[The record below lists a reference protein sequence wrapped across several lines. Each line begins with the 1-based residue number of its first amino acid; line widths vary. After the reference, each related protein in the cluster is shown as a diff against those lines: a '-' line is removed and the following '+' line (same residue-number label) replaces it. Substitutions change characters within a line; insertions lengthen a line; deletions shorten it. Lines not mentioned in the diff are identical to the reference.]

1 MSVFTNFETAIM
13 QSVIAAVPPDQS
25 VVPPRVECKDGVVW
39 NLSGFDG
46 RARVGTTF
54 GDLPIAALR
63 VRDELRTA
71 SGKTVRVQ
79 WTDKLHLD
87 ADFLTKHPSAN
98 PISFPAN
105 SLSFGRPMQDL
116 VISPQQQIS
125 PEAHVATHFKTA
137 IELCSRAKAQQL
149 KSTGLTYYRFHCGEP
164 VTVRVEGVWVRIE
177 PEARYIPAE

>member
-1 MSVFTNFETAIM
+1 MSVYTILESAIM
-13 QSVIAAVPPDQS
+13 QSVIAAVPPVQS
-25 VVPPRVECKDGVVW
+25 VVPLRVRPQVGVDW
-39 NLSGFDG
+39 NLAGFDG

-54 GDLPIAALR
+54 GDLPIEALR

-71 SGKTVRVQ
+71 LGKTVRVQ
-79 WTDKLHLD
+79 WIDKLHLD

-98 PISFPAN
+98 PVRIPAN
-105 SLSFGRPMQDL
+105 SFCFGRPMQDL
-116 VISPQQQIS
+116 VISRQQQVT

-137 IELCSRAKAQQL
+137 IELCSLAKAQQL

-177 PEARYIPAE
+177 PYRWHIPAV